1 MADNTFTSA
10 AFKDNGA
17 FVIPPTQLGKI
28 EDSVKDGSVL
38 AALSP
43 ERPTLFGDVTAV
55 RMTRKPRAQILAE
68 REQKTSDK
76 AEWESVT
83 ASPVKFQTT
92 VRMTNEVKWLDEDH
106 KLQIVADLVDGI
118 GDSMSRAV
126 DLIGLH
132 GINPITGQRATSV
145 TSYLNQT
152 EQRVTIGDPADPDGE
167 LEAAVGAIVD
177 KYTPSGLALDSRY
190 AFQYATQRY
199 QDGRRVHP
207 EAGFGQGLTNVAG
220 MTAVSSNVVSGQPE
234 AADTNLRALVGDW
247 SQVRWGFQRRIPVE
261 RIEYGDP
268 DGNGDLK
275 GHNEIAYRAE
285 GVIYVAIFNPDAF
298 AAIDAAAP
306 ADGGA

>member
-10 AFKDNGA
+10 SFKGNGA

-28 EDSVKDGSVL
+28 EDSVKSGSVL

-68 REQKTSDK
+68 REQKVSDK
-76 AEWESVT
+76 AEWDSIV

-92 VRMTNEVKWLDEDH
+92 VRMTAEVKWLDEDH
-106 KLQIVADLVDGI
+106 KLQIVSDLVDGI

-132 GINPITGQRATSV
+132 GINPITGARATSV

-152 EQRVTIGDPADPDGE
+152 TQRVTAGNPAKPDAE
-167 LEAAVGAIVD
+167 LEAAVGALVD
-177 KYTPSGLALDSRY
+177 KFSPSGLALDSRY
-190 AFQYATQRY
+190 AFQYATQRFP
-199 QDGRRVHP
+199 DGRQVHP
-207 EAGFGQGLTNVAG
+207 EAGFGQGLSTIAG
-220 MTAVSSNVVSGQPE
+220 MTSVTSNVVSGQPE
-234 AADTNLRALVGDW
+234 AADTKLRALVGDW

-261 RIEYGDP
+261 VIEYGDP

-275 GHNEIAYRAE
+275 GHNEVAYRAE
-285 GVIYVAIFNPDAF
+285 GVIYVAIFDKDGF
-298 AAIDAAAP
+298 AAVDAP
-306 ADGGA
+306 GE